1 MVGRGGEEA
10 ESFAD
15 PKAWEILRPR
25 GTLVGG
31 IKNCALRKCDQIKL
45 QSRHG

>member
-1 MVGRGGEEA
+1 MVGRGGKEA

-15 PKAWEILRPR
+15 SRAWDIPGPR

-31 IKNCALRKCDQIKL
+31 IKNGTLRKCDQIKL
-45 QSRHG
+45 QSQHG